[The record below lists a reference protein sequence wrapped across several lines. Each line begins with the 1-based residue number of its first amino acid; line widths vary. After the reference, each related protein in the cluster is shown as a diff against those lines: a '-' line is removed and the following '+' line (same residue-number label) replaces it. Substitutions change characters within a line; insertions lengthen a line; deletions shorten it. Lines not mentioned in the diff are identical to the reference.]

1 MKKLRKIKISWKLKV
16 EIEHEVEPEIEIE
29 VFSYVKF
36 QTKGTFSFMVIHR
49 DDACTR
55 TTSHIYTLKFY
66 IRCLVEVYFSFL

>member
-1 MKKLRKIKISWKLKV
+1 MKV
-16 EIEHEVEPEIEIE
+16 EVEPDIEIE

-49 DDACTR
+49 DEACTR

-66 IRCLVEVYFSFL
+66 IRCLGEV